1 MSHYT
6 PLSEEYELVEV
17 SKILLTPL
25 ISSYLQE
32 NDVEFSNEV
41 VSEDPMMV
49 RTRLDAIKLKNISD
63 AICSSIPMPPIQV
76 RRLIDGTYSIQ
87 NGMHRTAMS
96 LSCLFTHI
104 PVQVFN
110 PPTDTPKWR
119 PRRRQQD

>member
-1 MSHYT
+1 MTHYT
-6 PLSEEYELVEV
+6 PLNEEYELVEI

-32 NDVEFSNEV
+32 NDVEFFNEV

-49 RTRLDAIKLKNISD
+49 RTRLDSTKLKNISE
-63 AICSSIPMPPIQV
+63 AISSSAPLPPIQV
-76 RRLIDGTYSIQ
+76 FRLIDGTYSIQ

-104 PVQVFN
+104 PVQVLN
-110 PPTDTPKWR
+110 QPSNTTKWR
-119 PRRRQQD
+119 PRHLR